1 MFFQIIIIKNEQVK
15 ETKLAIIAFCEIYH
29 LKENNKI
36 SNNKC

>member
-1 MFFQIIIIKNEQVK
+1 MLSQIIIIKNEQIR
-15 ETKLAIIAFCEIYH
+15 ETGLTIIAFCEIYH